1 MGIST
6 EKRLLRI
13 AGKLRDLTQDIEDL
27 AGSLADPKPE
37 KAARSRAKDIT
48 IDEALVE
55 RLRGLGRNEAQQE
68 LAALSHKQLGLVVRA
83 LGGSSEETKKTKDM
97 ITERI
102 LYRLFDYSAG
112 HKLLK
117 GESQVAEKK
126 RPTNA

>member
-27 AGSLADPKPE
+27 AGSLVDPKPE

-48 IDEALVE
+48 IDDALVD
-55 RLRGLGRNEAQQE
+55 RLRKLGRNEAQIE

-117 GESQVAEKK
+117 GE
-126 RPTNA
+126 T

>member
-6 EKRLLRI
+6 ENRLMGI
-13 AGKLRDLTQDIEDL
+13 ARKLRDLAQDIEDL
-27 AGSLADPKPE
+27 ARALADPKAE

-48 IDEALVE
+48 IDAALVE
-55 RLRGLGRNEAQQE
+55 RLRGLGRDEAQQE
-68 LAALSHKQLGLVVRA
+68 LATLSHKQLGLVVSA
-83 LGGSSEETKKTKDM
+83 LGGSSEEAKKTKDM
-97 ITERI
+97 IMERI

-117 GESQVAEKK
+117 GESQDPEKK